1 MSYRLR
7 RILSVFVLLIAL
19 PIYVVIVI
27 SVMALFERPPLII
40 ELLIYLAL
48 ELFINICLIIEL
60 LIYLALGVVWAFPL
74 KSVFMGVGQ
83 EDPDKNLD

>member
-1 MSYRLR
+1 
-7 RILSVFVLLIAL
+7 
-19 PIYVVIVI
+19 
-27 SVMALFERPPLII
+27 LFERPP
-40 ELLIYLAL
+40 
-48 ELFINICLIIEL
+48 LIIEL

>member
-27 SVMALFERPPLII
+27 SVMALFERPTLII
-40 ELLIYLAL
+40 DM
-48 ELFINICLIIEL
+48 

>member
-27 SVMALFERPPLII
+27 SIMALFERPPLII

-48 ELFINICLIIEL
+48 
-60 LIYLALGVVWAFPL
+60 GVFWAFPL

>member
-40 ELLIYLAL
+40 ELV
-48 ELFINICLIIEL
+48 
-60 LIYLALGVVWAFPL
+60 IYLALGVVWAFPL